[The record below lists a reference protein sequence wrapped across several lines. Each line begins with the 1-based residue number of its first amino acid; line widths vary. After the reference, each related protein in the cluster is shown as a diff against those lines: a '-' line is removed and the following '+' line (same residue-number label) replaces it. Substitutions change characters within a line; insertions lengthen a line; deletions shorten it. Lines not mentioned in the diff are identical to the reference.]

1 MANYTPNLNLRL
13 PLGSKYWNLDTHN
26 ENMEKLDGA
35 YPEVHRHVFENL
47 NASRIAVSNQKLEAE
62 NMQEAVDELLERE
75 SSLHYMTITED
86 TTLRVRAEGH
96 TYFVLTFGEFVP
108 QVTFL
113 KYPETSS
120 RSLSWFNGP
129 PTFEPNSI
137 YEISILKMSG
147 IWCKRDAFDYA
158 RFFEY
163 YIENDVLYITKIK
176 AADWHAYF
184 GNYDVTIPSTLLGY
198 PVMLD
203 NEYYE

>member
-1 MANYTPNLNLRL
+1 MANYTRTLHLKL

-26 ENMEKLDGA
+26 ENMEKLDRA
-35 YPEVHRHVFENL
+35 YPEVQRQVFDNL
-47 NASRIAVSNQKLEAE
+47 TANRITISSDHLDATNSQDAI
-62 NMQEAVDELLERE
+62 DEMLARE
-75 SSLHYMTITED
+75 SSLHYITITEN

-96 TYFVLTFGEFVP
+96 TYFVLTFGESVP

-113 KYPETSS
+113 KYPETSA
-120 RSLSWFNGP
+120 RSLTWLNGP

-147 IWCKRDAFDYA
+147 IWYKRDTFDYA

-176 AADWHAYF
+176 ASEWYAYF
-184 GNYDVTIPSTLLGY
+184 GNYDVLIPSTLLGY

-203 NEYYE
+203 GYHE